1 MNSVLQ
7 DLRYALRVL
16 AKNPGFTA
24 AAILTLALGLGA
36 NTAIFTVA
44 NSVLLRP
51 LPFAHPERLLL
62 VSLAASENHSELSPM
77 SWLRYTTIRD
87 RNRSFSGIAAFTNET
102 FSLSGHGDPVEISSA
117 RVSGNFFDVL
127 GVHPALG
134 RSFLPDEDQPSAAN
148 VTLVSHSFWIRTLGG
163 ARDAVGQHLTLD
175 TRDYTII
182 GVLPEN
188 FQFSLL
194 GRDVDLWAPRVYDL
208 NLVTPQQVERGSGFL
223 TAVARLRPGI
233 TRDQAQADLD
243 ILNQQYQRVYPGRPD
258 SDTRRVV
265 DASDLRDQ
273 LVANVRPAVLLLA
286 TAVALLLL
294 IACANV
300 ASLLFSQALGRR
312 KELAV
317 RAAIGASRAVI
328 VRQLLVESTLLG
340 VIGGAAGA
348 LLAMWSISAVAG
360 TTLAETIGEIHVD
373 YRVYAFTALV
383 SLASGV
389 LFGLLPSLLLSRPD
403 LSQVLRD
410 EGRGSTGGRARSR
423 ARNALVV
430 AQVAL
435 SMLLLIAS
443 GLLLRSF
450 IRLQTTSSGFN
461 PDRVV
466 TMRIELPPARYG
478 KPSQMIAFYRE
489 ALRHVTALPGVE
501 AAAISSAL
509 PANPMRFAPVRFE
522 GQAELPLARRPI
534 VCIQAVSP
542 GYTRTLRVPLLHG
555 RSFTDG
561 DDATAPRTVV
571 VNETLARRFWPNQ
584 DAIGKK
590 VWVGTLAPAQVVGVL
605 ADVKNISL
613 AADTNPE
620 VFLPFPQLAWAHL
633 NLSVRTSNDP
643 ARIIPAI
650 RREIASID
658 RDQPITGIQSMQ
670 QLLDA
675 SASDRR
681 VTIVLLAGFAAT
693 ALLLALVGIY
703 GLVAYSMTQRRGEF
717 GVRIAL
723 GASRAD
729 ILRLVLGEGLR
740 LTLYGI
746 VIGVIGSLALTR
758 ALSSMLYKTTAT
770 DPLTF
775 LASIALFL
783 LAAAAASFR
792 PARRAANIEP
802 TEALR

>member
-1 MNSVLQ
+1 MNALLQ

-24 AAILTLALGLGA
+24 VAVLTLALGIGA

-51 LPFAHPERLLL
+51 LPFSHPERLLM
-62 VSLAASENHSELSPM
+62 VSLAASDNRSQLTPM
-77 SWLRYTTIRD
+77 SWLRFTTIRD
-87 RNRSFSGIAAFTNET
+87 QNRSFSGIAAFTNET
-102 FSLSGHGDPVEISSA
+102 FSLSGHGDPMQVSSA
-117 RVSGNFFDVL
+117 RVTGNFFDVL
-127 GVHPALG
+127 GVRPALG
-134 RSFLPDEDQPSAAN
+134 RAFLPNEDQPGGTN
-148 VTLVSHSFWIRTLGG
+148 VILLSHSFWIRTLGG
-163 ARDAVGQHLTLD
+163 TRDVVGQDLTLD

-182 GVLPEN
+182 GVLPAN

-208 NLVTPQQVERGSGFL
+208 NLITPQQVQRGSGFL
-223 TAVARLRPGI
+223 TAVARLRSGI

-243 ILNQQYQRVYPGRPD
+243 ILNQGYQRDYPGRPD
-258 SDTRRVV
+258 SDARRVV
-265 DASDLRDQ
+265 NASDLRDQ
-273 LVANVRPAVLLLA
+273 LVANVRPAVLLLSS
-286 TAVALLLL
+286 AVALLLL

-300 ASLLFSQALGRR
+300 ASLLFSHALGRR

-317 RAAIGASRAVI
+317 RAAIGASRGNI

-340 VIGGAAGA
+340 LIGGVAGA
-348 LLAMWSISAVAG
+348 LLASWFISAAAG
-360 TTLAETIGEIHVD
+360 TALVETIGEIHLD
-373 YRVYAFTALV
+373 YRVLTFTAVV

-403 LSQVLRD
+403 LNQVLRD
-410 EGRGSTGGRARSR
+410 EGRGSTAGRGRSR
-423 ARNALVV
+423 VRNTLVI

-435 SMLLLIAS
+435 SMILLIAS

-450 IRLQTTSSGFN
+450 IRLETTSPGFD
-461 PDRVV
+461 PDRVI
-466 TMRIELPPARYG
+466 TMRIELPPAHYAQ
-478 KPSQMIAFYRE
+478 PPQMIAFYQE
-489 ALRHVTALPGVE
+489 ILRRAGTLPGVE

-509 PANPMRFAPVRFE
+509 PVNPIRFAPVLFE
-522 GQAELPLARRPI
+522 GQAELPLAKRPI

-542 GYTRTLRVPLLHG
+542 DYSRTLRVPLVRG
-555 RSFTDG
+555 RSFTDR
-561 DDATAPRTVV
+561 DDATGPRFVM

-613 AADTNPE
+613 AAETNPE

-643 ARIIPAI
+643 ARAIPAV
-650 RREIASID
+650 RREIAAID
-658 RDQPITGIQSMQ
+658 KDLPVTGVQTIQ

-681 VTIVLLAGFAAT
+681 VTIDLLAGFSAT

-703 GLVAYSMTQRRGEF
+703 GLVAYSVTQRTGEL

-723 GASRAD
+723 GASRSD
-729 ILRLVLGEGLR
+729 ILRLVVGEGLR
-740 LTLYGI
+740 LTCYGI
-746 VIGVIGSLALTR
+746 AIGVAGSLALTR
-758 ALSSMLYKTTAT
+758 ALSSMLYRTTPT
-770 DPLTF
+770 DPVTF
-775 LASIALFL
+775 FASIALFL
-783 LAAAAASFR
+783 TAAFAATFR
-792 PARRAANIEP
+792 PARRAANIDP